1 MAIDTRQ
8 RRLSMFFLSY
18 TNIPFFP
25 DPDGSNWATSP
36 ERAMGGLRHYFG
48 IGIVGGQPIMIRH
61 GGIPYSAGYWNHQ
74 GSGQPNIGRSW

>member
-8 RRLSMFFLSY
+8 RRLSMMFLSY

-25 DPDGSNWATSP
+25 DPDGSDWASSD

-48 IGIVGGQPIMIRH
+48 ISIQAGQPIAVRH
-61 GGIPYSAGYWNHQ
+61 GGIPYAGNYWNHHS
-74 GSGQPNIGRSW
+74 SGQPNLGRTW